1 MRRSGPGRI
10 SGWLCI
16 RRGALTALRLLTSVL
31 ARSVEKLGA
40 LSAVSTWKP
49 VPDFA
54 PYCL

>member
-16 RRGALTALRLLTSVL
+16 RRGALTALWLLTGVS
-31 ARSVEKLGA
+31 ARSVERLEA
-40 LSAVSTWKP
+40 LPAVSTWKP

-54 PYCL
+54 PNCL